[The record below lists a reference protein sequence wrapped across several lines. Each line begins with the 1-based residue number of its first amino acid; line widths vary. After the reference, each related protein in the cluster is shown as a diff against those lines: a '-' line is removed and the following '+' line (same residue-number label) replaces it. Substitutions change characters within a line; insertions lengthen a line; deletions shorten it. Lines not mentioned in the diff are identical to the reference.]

1 MCINVKFFC
10 LTPIGEVTIFV
21 KIMQFP
27 LIDFELDQYGSKSFI
42 CNVKF
47 TILCD
52 YSICED
58 RAPLLY

>member
-1 MCINVKFFC
+1 MSYAHRLGNHFC
-10 LTPIGEVTIFV
+10 E
-21 KIMQFP
+21 IMQFP

-42 CNVKF
+42 YNVKF